1 MGRPAQRA
9 PLNELYEQIDHFID
23 LVDVTPLLD
32 ELDRKQRELLSNV
45 RTAIMDAIDA
55 VDLPEP
61 FAGFFTGMRPFMEG
75 VTEAIFGDPDTEL
88 KQISTRVNTELSLRR
103 LAEPL
108 DAVFD
113 ELIGMVGEI
122 PPDALTDAM
131 NAVRSGL
138 GFGLEALDPD
148 AVIRVFRE
156 GQARLADLDPRV
168 LLAPQALPTLKLAF
182 EAEAGAAPPA
192 RQGDVVSVSA
202 RFDAVISLV
211 APGVDASLVQPL
223 IEAHDAL
230 ADALRL
236 RINALDASGAVEAY
250 TDLRKSLDGVVP
262 PFLRSPI
269 PLTHDEIMAGL
280 RAMRPSVKFDRVEE
294 VLERFLQEISPLGE
308 ALEPAFNGLF
318 QSLREVLMFF
328 NPLDLKDAV
337 EDIYEAVR
345 RKVRILDPDALA
357 DSIRENVF
365 DPLTGALDD
374 INPATIKAEIDETY
388 RETLDAVSTTV
399 REVLGDIA
407 GTLEEQL
414 KAMRDE
420 IQKLLDQIELTL
432 GNTAGRVKE
441 VVERLEELVFVELL
455 ERLKRLIDNLG
466 LSFDKELD
474 RVRNAFDEMLAA
486 IPLGTS
492 SGGAS
497 GGVAA

>member
-1 MGRPAQRA
+1 
-9 PLNELYEQIDHFID
+9 
-23 LVDVTPLLD
+23 
-32 ELDRKQRELLSNV
+32 
-45 RTAIMDAIDA
+45 
-55 VDLPEP
+55 
-61 FAGFFTGMRPFMEG
+61 
-75 VTEAIFGDPDTEL
+75 
-88 KQISTRVNTELSLRR
+88 
-103 LAEPL
+103 
-108 DAVFD
+108 
-113 ELIGMVGEI
+113 
-122 PPDALTDAM
+122 
-131 NAVRSGL
+131 
-138 GFGLEALDPD
+138 
-148 AVIRVFRE
+148 
-156 GQARLADLDPRV
+156 
-168 LLAPQALPTLKLAF
+168 
-182 EAEAGAAPPA
+182 
-192 RQGDVVSVSA
+192 
-202 RFDAVISLV
+202 
-211 APGVDASLVQPL
+211 
-223 IEAHDAL
+223 
-230 ADALRL
+230 
-236 RINALDASGAVEAY
+236 
-250 TDLRKSLDGVVP
+250 
-262 PFLRSPI
+262 
-269 PLTHDEIMAGL
+269 
-280 RAMRPSVKFDRVEE
+280 VKFDRVEE
-294 VLERFLQEISPLGE
+294 VLERFLQEISPLGD

-318 QSLREVLMFF
+318 QGIREALMFV
-328 NPLDLKDAV
+328 NPIDLKDAV

-420 IQKLLDQIELTL
+420 IQKLLDQIEVTL